1 MRISDWSSD
10 VCSSDLDVSVA
21 GRTLWHES
29 QAEERA
35 GFARL
40 FAEHDIPVDAD
51 DPSRLVLFP
60 EMDPAAVVPEIT
72 TACWGIL
79 GKSPND
85 VMCANARMVAK
96 RKGAA
101 RPAVVACTLRPE
113 ERRVGKGGVST

>member
-60 EMDPAAVVPEIT
+60 AMDPAADVPEIT
-72 TACWGIL
+72 TDCWGIL
-79 GKSPND
+79 GNSPND
-85 VMCANARMVAK
+85 VRFLDAAMVEQ

-101 RPAVVACTLRPE
+101 RPPWVPCTLLQ
-113 ERRVGKGGVST
+113 